1 MTNTTASIT
10 RFCKRRAS
18 QPRWPVCAS
27 NNHGVPYIRMVGLV
41 RFSAA
46 LVFGFALALFGLCWN
61 GSVVAAEVQLKAV
74 NIESNEEG
82 IQLNADFELALSTA
96 LTETIR
102 KGVPLYFIV
111 EFELTRGRWYWL
123 DDVLIRAT
131 RERRVAYAPLT
142 EQYRVTTSGIS
153 QNFTNADD
161 VRRVLSR
168 IRSWTI
174 AEKGRLK
181 PGEKFDAAI
190 RFRLDTSQLPKPF
203 QLDAFGSRDWSLS
216 SNWHRW
222 TITIG
227 KDGVITP

>member
-1 MTNTTASIT
+1 
-10 RFCKRRAS
+10 
-18 QPRWPVCAS
+18 
-27 NNHGVPYIRMVGLV
+27 MV
-41 RFSAA
+41 
-46 LVFGFALALFGLCWN
+46 LFGLCWT
-61 GSVVAAEVQLKAV
+61 GSAIAAEVQLKTV
-74 NIESNEEG
+74 SIESNEEG
-82 IQLNADFELALSTA
+82 IQLNADFELVLSSA

-102 KGVPLYFIV
+102 KGVPLYFVV

-161 VRRVLSR
+161 VRRVISR

-203 QLDAFGSRDWSLS
+203 QLDAFGSRDWNLS

-222 TITIG
+222 TITVG
-227 KDGVITP
+227 KDGGITP

>member
-1 MTNTTASIT
+1 MTNTTVSIT
-10 RFCKRRAS
+10 RFCKRRDSLARR
-18 QPRWPVCAS
+18 PARAT
-27 NNHGVPYIRMVGLV
+27 NNHGLTFAWLNGLV
-41 RFSAA
+41 RLPSA
-46 LVFGFALALFGLCWN
+46 LVVGIVMLIASTCWMRPTH
-61 GSVVAAEVQLKAV
+61 AAEVQLKAV
-74 NIESNEEG
+74 SVESNEEG
-82 IQLNADFELALSTA
+82 IQLNADFELVLSGA

-102 KGVPLYFIV
+102 KGVPLYFVV

-123 DDVLIRAT
+123 DDVLLRAT

-161 VRRVLSR
+161 VKRVLSR

-174 AEKGRLK
+174 AERGRLK

-203 QLDAFGSRDWSLS
+203 QLDAFGSRDWNLS

-222 TITIG
+222 TITVG
-227 KDGVITP
+227 KDGNISP